1 MVQPSRGLID
11 GPNSGTLMLML
22 LPGLPVGGAALTGTG
37 LAADGV
43 HILSFGWNLTPPLE
57 GYAWLFPKAGTPPG
71 EMTGEI
77 QNAISMTV
85 SNSSTVSVCW
95 AADHKY
101 KLSPKG

>member
-71 EMTGEI
+71 GDDRRDSKCDFDDRLQLIDRQRLLGRRSQI
-77 QNAISMTV
+77 QTV
-85 SNSSTVSVCW
+85 
-95 AADHKY
+95 A
-101 KLSPKG
+101 KG